1 MLGDLRPEN
10 LPFPRLRCGAGFA
23 PRVQQAALLA
33 AFSLLSTPAQG
44 AMMLAD
50 QAAMTGQGSP
60 NGADLANPPPRK
72 AYDKDQI
79 DFAADA
85 VEYQDDADIVTA
97 RGNVFLRRGE
107 QTVRAERV
115 TWNRKTGKI
124 VAEGHLRVVDAEG
137 NELITEQMELG
148 DDLAAGLTHN
158 MLMLLR
164 EGGRL
169 AANEGRRDPDG
180 RFILTHAAYTGCDV
194 VDEKGCA
201 KNPTWRVTARHVI
214 YDPKTKLVYFKG
226 ARLGLLGV
234 SIIPLPVLKLATDG
248 RALSGFM
255 VPDFRIT
262 ASNGLEVSSTYYA
275 RIGENHDIALT
286 GYAFTKAQP
295 MAQLRYRALTDL
307 GAYQIGGYITRSPAT
322 DVTGMDTQQQW
333 RGYLESNG
341 KFQFNKEW
349 SLDYSGR
356 VATDRTFLRRY
367 YINADDT
374 LRSTVNLERI
384 SDRSYFSL
392 AGWAFQTLRTDR
404 EQGLVP
410 MALPQIDYRLRLADP
425 VLGGRIAIQA
435 NSLAI
440 SRSSGQDT
448 QRAFTSAEWS
458 LRRVTG
464 LGQIVTLTALARGDI
479 YHSSNNQLTT
489 TAIYRGNAG
498 WNGRAVALGA
508 LDVTWPLVG
517 EALGGTQVLT
527 PHVQIVA
534 TPGTRN
540 LALPNE
546 DARAIELED
555 TNLFAL
561 NHFPGYDRIEDGT
574 RITYGLEWQ
583 FERPRWRVNANIGQS
598 YRLTNRAT
606 LLPDGTGLSGRQSDI
621 VGRTEIRY
629 RDFFKITHRY
639 RLDQNDLVFRR
650 NEIDATIG
658 SDRSYAEIGYTRL
671 NRRITASL
679 EDLQDSNMLRAAGR
693 VALARYWSAFGS
705 GIFDLSG
712 NTTLANTTVSQFQP
726 LRTRLGVSFQSDCFQ
741 FDMTWRR
748 DYVSIGDAAKGSSFE
763 VRFAFRNLGGR

>member
-1 MLGDLRPEN
+1 MLGDLQSEIPSFRP
-10 LPFPRLRCGAGFA
+10 LLLRGI
-23 PRVQQAALLA
+23 
-33 AFSLLSTPAQG
+33 AQG
-44 AMMLAD
+44 ALLCAAAVAAQPV
-50 QAAMTGQGSP
+50 QAAVMLEDPSAAPAGPDG
-60 NGADLANPPPRK
+60 ANPAPR
-72 AYDKDQI
+72 AVYDKNQI
-79 DFAADA
+79 DFAADE

-97 RGNVFLRRGE
+97 RGSVFLRRGE

-124 VAEGHLRVVDAEG
+124 LAEGHLRVVDAEG
-137 NELITEQMELG
+137 NELITEQMELS
-148 DDLAAGLTHN
+148 DDLAAGLTQN

-180 RFILTHAAYTGCDV
+180 TFILTRAAYTGCDV

-201 KNPTWRVTARHVI
+201 KNPTWKITARHVI
-214 YDPKTKLVYFKG
+214 YDPKTKLVRFKG
-226 ARLGLLGV
+226 ARLGVLGL
-234 SIIPLPVLKLATDG
+234 SIIPLPVLKIATDG

-255 VPDFRIT
+255 VPDFRLT
-262 ASNGLEVSSTYYA
+262 ASNGAEFSSTYYA
-275 RIGENHDIALT
+275 RLSENRDIAVT
-286 GYAFTKAQP
+286 GTVFTKAQP
-295 MAQLRYRALTDL
+295 MAQVRYRALTDI
-307 GAYQIGGYITRSPAT
+307 GAYQINGYLTRSPAT
-322 DVTGMDTQQQW
+322 DVSGTGTQQQW

-341 KFQFNKEW
+341 RFQFNKEW

-356 VATDRTFLRRY
+356 VASDRTFLRRY

-374 LRSTVNLERI
+374 LRSTINLERI
-384 SDRSYFSL
+384 SNRSYFSL

-404 EQGLVP
+404 AQGLVP
-410 MALPQIDYRLRLADP
+410 IALPQIDYRLRLDDP
-425 VLGGRIAIQA
+425 VLGGRIALQA

-440 SRSSGQDT
+440 TRSGGQDT

-458 LRRVTG
+458 LRRTTDY
-464 LGQIVTLTALARGDI
+464 GQIVTLTALARGDI
-479 YHSSNNQLTT
+479 YHTSDTQLTS
-489 TAIYRGNAG
+489 TAIYRGNGG

-517 EALGGTQVLT
+517 AAFGGTQVIT
-527 PHVQIVA
+527 PHVQVVV
-534 TPGTRN
+534 TPTTRN
-540 LALPNE
+540 LAVPNE

-583 FERPRWRVNANIGQS
+583 FERPRWRINSNIGQS
-598 YRLTNRAT
+598 YRLTNHDT
-606 LLPDGTGLSGRQSDI
+606 LLPDGTGLSGRVSDI

-639 RLDQNDLVFRR
+639 RLDQNDMVFRR
-650 NEIDATIG
+650 NEVDATIG
-658 SDRSYAEIGYTRL
+658 SDSTYAEVGYTRI
-671 NRRITASL
+671 NRNITSSL
-679 EDLQDSNMLRAAGR
+679 EDLKDSNMLRAAGR
-693 VALARYWSAFGS
+693 VALARYWSLFGS

-712 NTTLANTTVSQFQP
+712 QTSLANTTVSKFQP
-726 LRTRLGVSFQSDCFQ
+726 LRTRLGLSFQSDCFQ
-741 FDMTWRR
+741 FDVTWRR
-748 DYVSIGDAAKGSSFE
+748 DYVTIGDAAKGSSFE